1 MVVIMKKVWIGV
13 LFFWLLIHPVYANE
27 KVEVIF
33 SKCVDGDT
41 AKFILNDEE
50 ITARFLAV
58 DTPETVHP
66 TKEVEPFGKEA
77 SNYTCEKLTNASK
90 IVLEYDDGSDKK
102 DKYDRHL
109 VWVFYDDHFLQKEL
123 IEQGY
128 AKIAYIYGDYVYTDE
143 LKQVESIARQK
154 KIGLW
159 SDYVEE
165 EKIEEYTVTFSY
177 DGKTKTVKVKE
188 GEIVSPISNPKK
200 TDYQFLGWYQ
210 EDELY
215 DFSLPVTSDL
225 TLIAKFEKIED
236 SVPIY
241 IYAIA
246 IIVFVLVIATNYKN
260 SRRKLKTK
268 VKNRWKKKLLK
279 K

>member
-1 MVVIMKKVWIGV
+1 MVIIMKRLIIVWV
-13 LFFWLLIHPVYANE
+13 LFLFIISPVYANE
-27 KVEVIF
+27 KVEVTF

-41 AKFILNDEE
+41 VKFILNDEE
-50 ITARFLAV
+50 ITARFLAI

-66 TKEVEPFGKEA
+66 TKEEEPFGKEA

-90 IVLEYDDGSDKK
+90 IVLEYDDGSDKT

-109 VWVFYDDHFLQKEL
+109 VWVFYDDNFLQEEL
-123 IEQGY
+123 LEQGY
-128 AKIAYIYGDYVYTDE
+128 AKIAYIYGDYTYTEE
-143 LKQVESIARQK
+143 LQQIENNSRQN

-177 DGKTKTVKVKE
+177 DEKTKKVKVKE
-188 GEIVSPISNPKK
+188 GEVVSPISNPKK
-200 TDYQFLGWYQ
+200 NNYRFLGWYQ
-210 EDELY
+210 DDELY

-225 TLIAKFEKIED
+225 TLVAQFEKISE

-241 IYAIA
+241 IYVIA
-246 IIVFVLVIATNYKN
+246 IIVFILVIVTNYKN

-268 VKNRWKKKLLK
+268 VKNRLKKKLLK

>member
-1 MVVIMKKVWIGV
+1 MVVIMKRIFIGV
-13 LFFWLLIHPVYANE
+13 ILFLLVITPVYANE
-27 KVEVIF
+27 KVEVTF

-41 AKFILNDEE
+41 AKFILNEEE

-66 TKEVEPFGKEA
+66 TKEEEPFGKEA

-90 IVLEYDDGSDKK
+90 IVLEYDDGSDKT

-109 VWVFYDDHFLQKEL
+109 VWVFYDDNFLQEEL
-123 IEQGY
+123 LSLGY
-128 AKIAYIYGDYVYTDE
+128 AKIAYIYGDYTYTEE
-143 LKQVESIARQK
+143 LQQAENNSRQN

-159 SDYVEE
+159 SDYIEE
-165 EKIEEYTVTFSY
+165 ETEEEYTVTFSY
-177 DGKTKTVKVKE
+177 DGKTEKVEVKS
-188 GEIVSPISNPKK
+188 GEVVSPISNPKK
-200 TDYQFLGWYQ
+200 NNYKFLGWYLD
-210 EDELY
+210 DEIY
-215 DFSLPVTSDL
+215 DFSLPVTSDIKL
-225 TLIAKFEKIED
+225 VAKFEKISE

-241 IYAIA
+241 IYVIA
-246 IIVFVLVIATNYKN
+246 IIVFILVIVTNYKN

-268 VKNRWKKKLLK
+268 VKNKLKKKLLK

>member
-1 MVVIMKKVWIGV
+1 MKRIFIGV
-13 LFFWLLIHPVYANE
+13 ILFLLVITPVYANE
-27 KVEVIF
+27 KVEVTF

-41 AKFILNDEE
+41 AKFILNGEE

-66 TKEVEPFGKEA
+66 TKEEEPFGKEA

-90 IVLEYDDGSDKK
+90 IVLEYDDGSDKT

-109 VWVFYDDHFLQKEL
+109 VWVFYDDNFLQEEL
-123 IEQGY
+123 LSLGY
-128 AKIAYIYGDYVYTDE
+128 AKIAYIYGDYTYTDE
-143 LKQVESIARQK
+143 LQQVENNSRQN

-159 SDYVEE
+159 SDYIEE
-165 EKIEEYTVTFSY
+165 ETEEEYTVTFSY
-177 DGKTKTVKVKE
+177 DGKTEKVEVKS
-188 GEIVSPISNPKK
+188 GEVVSPISNPKK
-200 TDYQFLGWYQ
+200 NNYKFLGWYLD
-210 EDELY
+210 DEIY
-215 DFSLPVTSDL
+215 DFSLPVTSDIKL
-225 TLIAKFEKIED
+225 VAKFEKISE

-241 IYAIA
+241 IYVIA
-246 IIVFVLVIATNYKN
+246 IIVFILVIVTNYKN

-268 VKNRWKKKLLK
+268 VKNKLKKKLLK